1 MNYVVDASV
10 ALKWV
15 IDEADSDKARQLRE
29 DIRNGSH
36 SAIAP
41 DFFPVECGHA
51 IFRAERKRLITRGQ
65 SALLLADLLLDC
77 PRLYESLPLVA
88 RAAVIM
94 SNAQVGFYDAIYLAL
109 AEQEG
114 CELITAD
121 AKLAKQ
127 CAGVFPFVTD
137 LASLP

>member
-15 IDEADSDKARQLRE
+15 IDEVDSDKARQLRDE
-29 DIRNGSH
+29 FRNGTC
-36 SAIAP
+36 SAFAP
-41 DFFPVECGHA
+41 DFFAVECGHA
-51 IFRAERKRLITRGQ
+51 IFRAERKRLITPGQ
-65 SALLLADLLLDC
+65 SSLLLADLLLDC
-77 PRLYESLPLVA
+77 PLLRESLPLVA
-88 RAAVIM
+88 RAAAIV
-94 SNAQVGFYDAIYLAL
+94 SVVPVGFYDAVYLAL

-121 AKLAKQ
+121 AKLAKH
-127 CAGVFPFVTD
+127 CGGAFPFVTD